1 MLVIV
6 FNYAYTTTDLFL
18 ILRIEMVL
26 DIVLELNWY
35 IFHNIILLQDTIII
49 YMSSDLINSD
59 SCS

>member
-1 MLVIV
+1 MLVII